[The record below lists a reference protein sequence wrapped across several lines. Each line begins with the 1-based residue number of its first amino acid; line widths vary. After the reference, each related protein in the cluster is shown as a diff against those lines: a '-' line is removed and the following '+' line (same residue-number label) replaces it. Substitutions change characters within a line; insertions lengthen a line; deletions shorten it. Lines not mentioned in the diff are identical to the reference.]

1 MAPFFTNNSCNPF
14 LPSSAPCTMG
24 NYISYAVKATD
35 ASDFQKTISF
45 TQKRNLRL
53 VIRNTGHD
61 YLGKSTGAGALSIWT
76 HNMKSMELR
85 NYNSRSYTG
94 KAMKMS
100 AGVEIYEAYKFAD
113 SKGVMIV
120 GGNCPTVGL
129 VGGYTQGGGHGPL
142 ASTFG
147 LAADQVLEWEVVTAT
162 GRLLTATPDQNQ
174 DLYWALCGGG
184 GGTFGAVASLTAKA
198 YPSKMVS
205 AANMTFLNT
214 GSNADQFYDVV
225 ATFTKSLPALVDAG
239 AVVIWLMTPQA
250 FIVMPATAPG
260 MQKADLDQLFQ
271 PTLVKLQE
279 HKIPH
284 TYFSHEYSTFLQ
296 SYNAMNTP
304 WNVSQ
309 YQLGGRLIPR
319 SLVEKNNNALVAAIR
334 NIVDAGTLLSGVA
347 FNVARSVSAPDAV
360 AVNPYWRETIFKAVL
375 GTPYSFTDWEA
386 NLQYQQ
392 KMSNELLPQLAQ
404 LTPNGAA
411 YLNEADF
418 LQPDW
423 KAVFYGRNYDE
434 LNKIKAR
441 YDPDDRLYA
450 LTAVGSDRWAQ
461 QQDGRLCKV

>member
-1 MAPFFTNNSCNPF
+1 
-14 LPSSAPCTMG
+14 
-24 NYISYAVKATD
+24 
-35 ASDFQKTISF
+35 
-45 TQKRNLRL
+45 
-53 VIRNTGHD
+53 
-61 YLGKSTGAGALSIWT
+61 
-76 HNMKSMELR
+76 
-85 NYNSRSYTG
+85 
-94 KAMKMS
+94 
-100 AGVEIYEAYKFAD
+100 
-113 SKGVMIV
+113 
-120 GGNCPTVGL
+120 
-129 VGGYTQGGGHGPL
+129 
-142 ASTFG
+142 
-147 LAADQVLEWEVVTAT
+147 
-162 GRLLTATPDQNQ
+162 
-174 DLYWALCGGG
+174 
-184 GGTFGAVASLTAKA
+184 
-198 YPSKMVS
+198 
-205 AANMTFLNT
+205 
-214 GSNADQFYDVV
+214 
-225 ATFTKSLPALVDAG
+225 
-239 AVVIWLMTPQA
+239 
-250 FIVMPATAPG
+250 